1 MLPVSRVVAG
11 MNAARVEARRQGA
24 GIKGLFELSDRLLD
38 DQPVDN
44 LLASI
49 VTTLAQVFDA
59 RVLVERIELSR
70 RPKVL
75 LTAAPPIPTLA
86 AYRRACGPRSYDG
99 EVHAGNDCSDEAKN
113 EPAKADR
120 QAPAQLPV
128 PAHQVA
134 RLTDDVG
141 NGPYHDDE

>member
-1 MLPVSRVVAG
+1 
-11 MNAARVEARRQGA
+11 MNAARVEARRQGT

-86 AYRRACGPRSYDG
+86 AYRRACRRVLTTVRYTPATIAPTKPRTSQ
-99 EVHAGNDCSDEAKN
+99 
-113 EPAKADR
+113 PR
-120 QAPAQLPV
+120 PI
-128 PAHQVA
+128 A
-134 RLTDDVG
+134 RPQPSFRFRLIR
-141 NGPYHDDE
+141 